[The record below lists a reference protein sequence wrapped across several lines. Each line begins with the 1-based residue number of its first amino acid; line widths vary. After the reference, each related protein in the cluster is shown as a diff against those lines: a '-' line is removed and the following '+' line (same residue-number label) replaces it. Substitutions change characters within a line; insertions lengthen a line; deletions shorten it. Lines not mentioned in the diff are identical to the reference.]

1 MKGAIKLIFDIVF
14 SLITLIIDKTI
25 FIIFAIY
32 FSKPKYILLIIA
44 KIIVNFLRELSLWI
58 TIDRF
63 SPNHI
68 PILFIGEE
76 ICYFVNDLLD
86 DKNSIFKEL
95 NGHKYI
101 RIFFYLISLIGVLIH
116 NEIIVTNICGLGSDT
131 KYFLDIVVKH
141 DEEYTNSDN
150 PDILKKFETLE
161 LNDYQ
166 EDENS
171 AGN

>member
-1 MKGAIKLIFDIVF
+1 MKGAIKLIFAIIVF
-14 SLITLIIDKTI
+14 SLIALIIDKTI
-25 FIIFAIY
+25 FKTFAIY

-101 RIFFYLISLIGVLIH
+101 RIFFSLIGVLIH
-116 NEIIVTNICGLGSDT
+116 NEIIVTNICGLGSDS
-131 KYFLDIVVKH
+131 KYFLDIVVKN

>member
-1 MKGAIKLIFDIVF
+1 M
-14 SLITLIIDKTI
+14 
-25 FIIFAIY
+25 
-32 FSKPKYILLIIA
+32 
-44 KIIVNFLRELSLWI
+44 
-58 TIDRF
+58 
-63 SPNHI
+63 
-68 PILFIGEE
+68 
-76 ICYFVNDLLD
+76 
-86 DKNSIFKEL
+86 

-101 RIFFYLISLIGVLIH
+101 RIFFYLILLIGVLIH

-131 KYFLDIVVKH
+131 KYFLDIVVKN